1 MVGGKGNIKPEDGK
15 QFSSEYQPEG
25 KELWSEELSL
35 LFLNDLIAWIKEE
48 ESNIFVEDF
57 IFLSCDETRYK
68 GNIYAGL
75 PNYLSTKFTSC
86 SKLYERAIAMQK
98 AKLVKYGV
106 MDKLNAAM
114 TKFTLINNHGW
125 KDKTDMTTDGEKINQ
140 VQVYQIPDN
149 ERD

>member
-68 GNIYAGL
+68 CNIYAGL

>member
-57 IFLSCDETRYK
+57 IFLSCD
-68 GNIYAGL
+68 
-75 PNYLSTKFTSC
+75 
-86 SKLYERAIAMQK
+86 
-98 AKLVKYGV
+98 
-106 MDKLNAAM
+106 
-114 TKFTLINNHGW
+114 
-125 KDKTDMTTDGEKINQ
+125 
-140 VQVYQIPDN
+140 
-149 ERD
+149 